1 MTSPRSLH
9 PGEHPGETDRR
20 AAEAALAD
28 RLPAALAPLA
38 AVAYNYRWS
47 WVRGG
52 AEAFAAID
60 PERWERCGANPV
72 RLLQEAPAS
81 ALRRAAGRASVVAE
95 AERLA
100 ADLLAERARPS
111 GPFACT
117 PRAPAAFLCAE
128 FAIHHSLPVY
138 SGGLGVLAGDILKSA
153 SDLAHPTVGVGL
165 MYRTGYFHQ
174 RLDTSGLQHEY
185 WLDTD
190 PERLPAVLV
199 TDADGAP
206 LTVRVPLDDEDVLAQ
221 IWRVD
226 VGRVPLYLLDS
237 DVPENDPVGRWVT
250 SRLYEGNRAIR
261 LAQYAMLGVGAVRAL
276 RALHIQPSVYHLN
289 EGHPALA
296 AFCLT
301 AERLAAGLSFD
312 EAWAA
317 VRQQLV
323 FTTHTPVPAG
333 NETYGREEI
342 ESMLGRLADLVCDRE
357 RFLALGRLD
366 PDDDRQPSGMTPL
379 ALRAS
384 RSANGVSRRHGE
396 VARRMWQ
403 PVLGGATPDE
413 VPLTHVTNG
422 VHVPTWL
429 RGPVRELLDR
439 HLGADWIR
447 RSADPATWAPVAAIP
462 AAEIW
467 AARNA
472 ARSQLVDVLGEQATS
487 DRLRRGEDLA
497 YAEAAEHG
505 FAPERLTIGF
515 ARRLATYKRLYLVA
529 SDPGRALRLL
539 TGDRSVQF
547 VFAGKAHPSDAGA
560 KDIVRRLFDLKG
572 AARDAG
578 TVAFL
583 EDYDLRLAASLV
595 GGCDVWV
602 NLPRPPQE
610 ASGTSG
616 MKACLNGGLHL
627 SVLDG
632 WWAEAY
638 DGTNGW
644 AIDGTEDADEAGQ
657 DRRDGATLFDLLE
670 QEVVPAFYDRDAD
683 GVPHRW
689 VERIRR
695 SLLTN
700 GPAFSADRMVRQY
713 AEEIYPLPGRGR
725 GGRDGDGRYD
735 VPWAIG
741 NDDGA

>member
-1 MTSPRSLH
+1 
-9 PGEHPGETDRR
+9 
-20 AAEAALAD
+20 
-28 RLPAALAPLA
+28 
-38 AVAYNYRWS
+38 
-47 WVRGG
+47 
-52 AEAFAAID
+52 
-60 PERWERCGANPV
+60 
-72 RLLQEAPAS
+72 
-81 ALRRAAGRASVVAE
+81 
-95 AERLA
+95 
-100 ADLLAERARPS
+100 
-111 GPFACT
+111 
-117 PRAPAAFLCAE
+117 
-128 FAIHHSLPVY
+128 VY

-165 MYRTGYFHQ
+165 LYRTGYFHQ
-174 RLDTSGLQHEY
+174 RIDTAGAQHEY
-185 WLDTD
+185 WIDTD
-190 PERLPAVLV
+190 PDLLPAVRV
-199 TDADGAP
+199 TGDDGAP
-206 LTVRVPLDDEDVLAQ
+206 LTIRVPLDDEDVVAE

-237 DVPENDPVGRWVT
+237 DVPENGPVGRWVT

-261 LAQYAMLGVGAVRAL
+261 LAQYGMLGVGAVRAL
-276 RALHIQPSVYHLN
+276 RALGIEPSVYHLN
-289 EGHPALA
+289 EGHPALSV
-296 AFCLT
+296 FCLV
-301 AERLAAGLSFD
+301 AERVAAGLTFD
-312 EAWAA
+312 QAWAE
-317 VRQQLV
+317 VREQLV

-342 ESMLGRLADLVCDRE
+342 EAMLGRLADLVGDRE
-357 RFLALGRLD
+357 QFLALGRID
-366 PDDDRQPSGMTPL
+366 PADVGQPSGMTPL

-403 PVLGGATPDE
+403 PVLGGDTVDDVAI
-413 VPLTHVTNG
+413 THVTNG

-429 RGPVRELLDR
+429 RGPMRDLLDR
-439 HLGADWIR
+439 HLGPEWIR

-467 AARNA
+467 AARNE
-472 ARSQLVDVLGEQATS
+472 ARRRLVGVLGEQATA

-505 FAPERLTIGF
+505 FDEDRLTIGF

-529 SDPGRALRLL
+529 ADPGRALRLL
-539 TGDRSVQF
+539 TGERSLQF
-547 VFAGKAHPSDAGA
+547 VFAGKAHPSDTGA
-560 KDIVRRLFDLKG
+560 KDIVRRLFELKG

-583 EDYDLRLAASLV
+583 EDYDLRLATSLV
-595 GGCDVWV
+595 GGCDVWI

-670 QEVVPAFYDRDAD
+670 QEVVPAFYDRADD

-689 VERIRR
+689 VELIRR

-713 AEEIYPLPGRGR
+713 AEEIYPPGPGSRRRGLR
-725 GGRDGDGRYD
+725 ADEDRFAM
-735 VPWAIG
+735 PWAIG
-741 NDDGA
+741 DDA

>member
-1 MTSPRSLH
+1 MHR
-9 PGEHPGETDRR
+9 
-20 AAEAALAD
+20 
-28 RLPAALAPLA
+28 
-38 AVAYNYRWS
+38 
-47 WVRGG
+47 
-52 AEAFAAID
+52 
-60 PERWERCGANPV
+60 
-72 RLLQEAPAS
+72 
-81 ALRRAAGRASVVAE
+81 
-95 AERLA
+95 
-100 ADLLAERARPS
+100 
-111 GPFACT
+111 
-117 PRAPAAFLCAE
+117 
-128 FAIHHSLPVY
+128 SLPVY

-165 MYRTGYFHQ
+165 LYRTGYFHQ
-174 RLDTSGLQHEY
+174 RIDTAGLQHEY

-190 PERLPAVLV
+190 PDLLPAVRV
-199 TDADGAP
+199 TGADGAP
-206 LTVRVPLDDEDVLAQ
+206 VTVRVPVDDEDVVAQ
-221 IWRVD
+221 VWRVD

-237 DVPENDPVGRWVT
+237 DLADNGPVGRWVT
-250 SRLYEGNRAIR
+250 SRLYEANRSIR

-276 RALHIQPSVYHLN
+276 RALQIEPSVYHLN

-296 AFCLT
+296 ALCLA
-301 AERLAAGLSFD
+301 AERVAAGL
-312 EAWAA
+312 EPEQAWAEA
-317 VRQQLV
+317 RARLV

-333 NETYGREEI
+333 NETYSRTELEG
-342 ESMLGRLADLVCDRE
+342 MLGRLADLAGDRE
-357 RFLALGRLD
+357 RFFAMGRID
-366 PDDDRQPSGMTPL
+366 PSDAAQPSGLTAF

-403 PVLGGATPDE
+403 PVLGGTTADD
-413 VPLTHVTNG
+413 VPIGHVTNG

-429 RGPVRELLDR
+429 HGPMRHLLDR
-439 HLGADWIR
+439 HLGAGWIH
-447 RSADPATWAPVAAIP
+447 RSADPATWVPVAAIP

-467 AARNA
+467 AARTE
-472 ARSQLVDVLGEQATS
+472 ARAVLVDRLGEQATS

-505 FAPERLTIGF
+505 FGPERLTVGF

-529 SDPGRALRLL
+529 ADPGRAMALL
-539 TGDRSVQF
+539 TGERSLQF

-572 AARDAG
+572 AALDAG

-583 EDYDLRLAASLV
+583 EDYDLALAAELV
-595 GGCDVWV
+595 AGCDVWV

-644 AIDGTEDADEAGQ
+644 AIDGAEDPDEAGQ
-657 DRRDGATLFDLLE
+657 DRRDAAALFDLLE
-670 QEVVPAFYDRDAD
+670 HQVVPEFHDRGDD
-683 GVPHRW
+683 GIPHRW

-695 SLLTN
+695 SLITN

-713 AEEIYPLPGRGR
+713 ADEVYPPPGSERHGH
-725 GGRDGDGRYD
+725 GGEDDRFAM
-735 VPWAIG
+735 PWALG
-741 NDDGA
+741 GDER